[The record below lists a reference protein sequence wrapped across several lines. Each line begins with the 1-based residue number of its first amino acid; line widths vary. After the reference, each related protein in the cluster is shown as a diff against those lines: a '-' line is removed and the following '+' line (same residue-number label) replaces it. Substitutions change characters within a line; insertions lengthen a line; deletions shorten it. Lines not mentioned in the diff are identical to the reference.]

1 MNQIA
6 KQQNNQVKTV
16 ETLIAKSDV
25 KSKFTDVL
33 GKKAPGFIASIITA
47 SKNNLKDVEPGS
59 ILKSAMTAATL
70 DLPIEQNLGFA
81 YLVPYN
87 NKVNGQWI
95 KQAQFQLGYKGYIQL
110 AIRSGQYKTINAI
123 EVYEGEIKKINRL
136 TGEIEL
142 NENESEIDRNKVIGY
157 MAYFR
162 LINGFEKSLYMSKE
176 EAEAHAK
183 KYSKAYAKGKDC
195 LWKSDFDA
203 MGIKTILKR
212 LISKYGIMSV
222 EMQKAILTDQAIIDE
237 NDNLIYA
244 DNPSSIN
251 QEIEEKANKKTI
263 DIEEAEVID
272 AEVVEENQKQ
282 EEEPCPF

>member
-6 KQQNNQVKTV
+6 KQQKNQVKTV
-16 ETLIAKSDV
+16 ETLMSKSDV

-142 NENESEIDRNKVIGY
+142 NENESEIDRSKVIGY

-176 EAEAHAK
+176 EVEAHAK
-183 KYSKAYAKGKDC
+183 KYSKVYASGKSC
-195 LWKSDFDA
+195 LWKTDFDA
-203 MGIKTILKR
+203 MAIKTVLKR
-212 LISKYGIMSV
+212 LISKYGIMSI
-222 EMQKAILTDQAIIDE
+222 EMQKAVLSDQAIIDE

-244 DNPSSIN
+244 DNP
-251 QEIEEKANKKTI
+251 EHEMEEKANKKTI
-263 DIEEAEVID
+263 DMDEVIEVE
-272 AEVVEENQKQ
+272 EVVEENTKEQQ
-282 EEEPCPF
+282 EEECPF

>member
-6 KQQNNQVKTV
+6 KQQKNQVKTV
-16 ETLIAKSDV
+16 ETLMSKSDV

-142 NENESEIDRNKVIGY
+142 NENESEIDRSKVIGY

-176 EAEAHAK
+176 EVEAHAK
-183 KYSKAYAKGKDC
+183 KYSKVYASGKSC
-195 LWKSDFDA
+195 LWKTDFDA
-203 MGIKTILKR
+203 MAIKTVLKR
-212 LISKYGIMSV
+212 LISKYGIMSI
-222 EMQKAILTDQAIIDE
+222 EMQKAVLSDQAIIDE

-244 DNPSSIN
+244 DNP
-251 QEIEEKANKKTI
+251 EHEMEEKANKKTI
-263 DIEEAEVID
+263 DMDEVID
-272 AEVVEENQKQ
+272 AEVEEVVEENTKEQQ
-282 EEEPCPF
+282 EEECPF

>member
-6 KQQNNQVKTV
+6 KQQKNQVKTV
-16 ETLIAKSDV
+16 ETLMSKSDV

-142 NENESEIDRNKVIGY
+142 NENESEIDRSKVIGY

-176 EAEAHAK
+176 EVEAHAK
-183 KYSKAYAKGKDC
+183 KYSKVYASGKSC
-195 LWKSDFDA
+195 LWKTDFDA
-203 MGIKTILKR
+203 MAIKTVLKR
-212 LISKYGIMSV
+212 LISKYGIMSI
-222 EMQKAILTDQAIIDE
+222 EMQKL
-237 NDNLIYA
+237 Y
-244 DNPSSIN
+244 
-251 QEIEEKANKKTI
+251 
-263 DIEEAEVID
+263 
-272 AEVVEENQKQ
+272 
-282 EEEPCPF
+282 

>member
-6 KQQNNQVKTV
+6 KQQKNQVKTV
-16 ETLIAKSDV
+16 ETLMSKSDV

-142 NENESEIDRNKVIGY
+142 NENESEIDRSKVIGY

-176 EAEAHAK
+176 EVEAHAK
-183 KYSKAYAKGKDC
+183 KYSKVYASGKSC
-195 LWKSDFDA
+195 LWKTDFDA
-203 MGIKTILKR
+203 MAIKTVLKR
-212 LISKYGIMSV
+212 LISKYGIMSI
-222 EMQKAILTDQAIIDE
+222 EMQKAVLSDQAIIDE

-244 DNPSSIN
+244 DNP
-251 QEIEEKANKKTI
+251 EHEMEEKANKKTI
-263 DIEEAEVID
+263 DMDEVID
-272 AEVVEENQKQ
+272 AEVEEVVEDNTKEQQ
-282 EEEPCPF
+282 EEECPF

>member
-6 KQQNNQVKTV
+6 KQQKNQVNTV
-16 ETLIAKSDV
+16 ETLMSKSDV

-142 NENESEIDRNKVIGY
+142 NENESEIDRSKVIGY

-162 LINGFEKSLYMSKE
+162 LINGFEKSLYMSRE

-183 KYSKAYAKGKDC
+183 KYSKVYASGKSC
-195 LWKSDFDA
+195 LWKTDFDA
-203 MGIKTILKR
+203 MAIKTVLKR
-212 LISKYGIMSV
+212 LISKYGIMSI
-222 EMQKAILTDQAIIDE
+222 EMQKAVLSDQAIIDE

-244 DNPSSIN
+244 DNP
-251 QEIEEKANKKTI
+251 EHEMEEKANKKTI
-263 DIEEAEVID
+263 DMDEVID
-272 AEVVEENQKQ
+272 AEVEEVVEENTKEQQ
-282 EEEPCPF
+282 EEECPF

>member
-1 MNQIA
+1 
-6 KQQNNQVKTV
+6 
-16 ETLIAKSDV
+16 
-25 KSKFTDVL
+25 
-33 GKKAPGFIASIITA
+33 
-47 SKNNLKDVEPGS
+47 
-59 ILKSAMTAATL
+59 
-70 DLPIEQNLGFA
+70 
-81 YLVPYN
+81 
-87 NKVNGQWI
+87 
-95 KQAQFQLGYKGYIQL
+95 
-110 AIRSGQYKTINAI
+110 
-123 EVYEGEIKKINRL
+123 
-136 TGEIEL
+136 
-142 NENESEIDRNKVIGY
+142 

-162 LINGFEKSLYMSKE
+162 LINGFEKSLYMSRE

-244 DNPSSIN
+244 DNPNSIN

-263 DIEEAEVID
+263 DMDDAEVID
-272 AEVVEENQKQ
+272 AEVVEETKEQ
-282 EEEPCPF
+282 EEEACPF